1 MIQNIFAWALCTI
14 FDFSMQYEEVVD
26 AVTLLKSILLTIGSL
41 ALCIAA
47 YFVEEKL
54 ENKEQ

>member
-1 MIQNIFAWALCTI
+1 
-14 FDFSMQYEEVVD
+14 MQYEEVVD
-26 AVTLLKSILLTIGSL
+26 AVTLLKSILLTVGSL

-54 ENKEQ
+54 ENKKQ

>member
-1 MIQNIFAWALCTI
+1 
-14 FDFSMQYEEVVD
+14 MQYEEVVD

-54 ENKEQ
+54 ENKEQKNK

>member
-14 FDFSMQYEEVVD
+14 FGFSMQYEEVVD

-54 ENKEQ
+54 KKKEQ

>member
-14 FDFSMQYEEVVD
+14 FGFSMQYEEVVD
-26 AVTLLKSILLTIGSL
+26 AVTLLKSILLTVGSL

-54 ENKEQ
+54 ENKKQ

>member
-14 FDFSMQYEEVVD
+14 FGFSMQYEEVVD

-54 ENKEQ
+54 

>member
-14 FDFSMQYEEVVD
+14 FGFSMQYEEVVD
-26 AVTLLKSILLTIGSL
+26 AVTLLKSILLTVGSL

-54 ENKEQ
+54 EKKEQ